1 MDIVVLGKRSSLTN
15 YLKHKYKSIHIISSE
30 DLKNDNFKNRIPKK
44 FNLIINLFY
53 PSKNLHKIS
62 NYEDF
67 FELNFKLLSK
77 FLRSLDTR
85 SINKIIYS
93 SSASV
98 YGDFHDHNSKRNI
111 YALSKL
117 LVENYLLNI
126 KNLKKKIIITRIYNM
141 YDENENFSL
150 ISKVINNKS
159 QNLPLKLFNN
169 GEGIRDFIHTDDV
182 ARIYVNLLNT
192 KFNGIIEIGTGAGY
206 KIRDIVHFTNTR
218 FVSEKKIINEK
229 PISVANTQKLKKL
242 FKNIKFK
249 KLNNFLYKKKYTS
262 IAIKEYNYNF
272 PNITSN
278 SNEIIIIYGAGYS
291 GKKIF
296 QEYYNKNKKLNFYF
310 IDDDINKIGK
320 KYKSV
325 PIIDFNNFLIIRKLI
340 KITDFIFAIPSLN
353 NDRRKKL
360 VNKIKKYH
368 ENITI
373 LPGKN
378 EIINKSISLTDLK
391 DISFSDILKR
401 KTSNLDNKLIKY
413 LNNKSVLITGGAGSI
428 GSELVKQIHNI
439 NCKKIIIYDNNET
452 EIFRLLLNFN
462 KKKIIP
468 ILGDICDEKHL
479 KSIIKKFKV
488 DYVFHAAAYKHL
500 GILENNFKSA
510 IKNNLLGTINVLNS
524 LNKNVKN
531 FILISTDKAANP
543 TSNLGISKRLAEIFT
558 LYWKK
563 NKTSVVRFGNV
574 FGSRGSVLEVFFN
587 QIKNKS
593 PLTVSHKQVTR
604 YFMSIK
610 EACNLVIQT
619 GSLNNKNGIYLL
631 NMGDAIKIKTIAD
644 NLINFLELKNYP
656 IIFTK
661 LKKGEKINEV
671 LSSSSKKI
679 NTKHKDI
686 FLVKEKIYKYETV
699 KLFFEDLIT
708 NFDKVCRRE
717 YQSKIKKFIK

>member
-15 YLKHKYKSIHIISSE
+15 YLKHRFKSIHIISSE
-30 DLKNDNFKNRIPKK
+30 DLKNDNFKYKIPKN
-44 FNLIINLFY
+44 FNLVINLFY
-53 PSKNLHKIS
+53 PSKNLNKIS

-98 YGDFHDHNSKRNI
+98 YGDFHDHNGKRNI

-182 ARIYVNLLNT
+182 AKIYVYLLNT

-218 FVSEKKIINEK
+218 FVLEKKNINEK
-229 PISVANTQKLKKL
+229 LISVANIQKLKKL

-278 SNEIIIIYGAGYS
+278 SNETIIIYGAGYS

-320 KYKSV
+320 KHKSV
-325 PIIDFNNFLIIRKLI
+325 PIIDFNNFLLIRKLI

-353 NDRRKKL
+353 NDRRKQII
-360 VNKIKKYH
+360 NKIKRYH

-373 LPGKN
+373 LPRKN

-413 LNNKSVLITGGAGSI
+413 LNNKSILITGGAGSI
-428 GSELVKQIHNI
+428 GSELAKQIYNI

-462 KKKIIP
+462 KKKIVP
-468 ILGDICDEKHL
+468 ILGDICDEKYL
-479 KSIIKKFKV
+479 RSIIKKFKV

-510 IKNNLLGTINVLNS
+510 IKNNLIGTINVLNS

-619 GSLNNKNGIYLL
+619 GSLNNKNAIYLL

-644 NLINFLELKNYP
+644 NLLNFLELKNYP

-661 LKKGEKINEV
+661 LKRGEKINEV

-686 FLVKEKIYKYETV
+686 FLVKEKIYKYEKV

-708 NFDKVCRRE
+708 NFDKVDRRK
-717 YQSKIKKFIK
+717 YQSKIKKFFN